1 MLLKVI
7 STGSQ
12 AGNSYALIADNGEI
26 LLLDCGAKY
35 NNILRGI
42 ENNNKYPVEKI
53 SGILLT
59 HKHGDHLKSFYD
71 FMRNGINCY
80 GHSELEEYI
89 RKKYGEKIESLEEKK
104 KIEVG
109 SWHVIP
115 FFLPHTSHVKDEQK
129 IIPCPNFG
137 YIIQNEEMGTMIYA
151 TDMQAIAVSNG
162 EGCLCDKYGN
172 SYVWDIDRFPFIYE
186 ETNGLPC
193 GLPNFLTFKN
203 MHINHM
209 LIECNYVFKE
219 RAHIDKNKIRHV
231 IRGHHSLENC
241 VGFIKRNKTPDLR
254 NIILC
259 HLSGENADPETMQ
272 REIQSVAGKWVNVE
286 VAHAGDEYV
295 LSKYPWE
302 V

>member
-1 MLLKVI
+1 MLLKCAG
-7 STGSQ
+7 TGSK
-12 AGNSYALIADNGEI
+12 GNSYALIADSGEI
-26 LLLDCGAKY
+26 LLIECGVKWSETMKMIDYQTSKSVGCICSHAHSDHLRSYKDCLHY
-35 NNILRGI
+35 GI
-42 ENNNKYPVEKI
+42 PIYTNDETAEHFEVI
-53 SGILLT
+53 SGERMIG
-59 HKHGDHLKSFYD
+59 KPERIPFA
-71 FMRNGINCY
+71 
-80 GHSELEEYI
+80 
-89 RKKYGEKIESLEEKK
+89 
-104 KIEVG
+104 VG
-109 SWHVIP
+109 SYRVIP

-203 MHINHM
+203 THINHM

-219 RAHIDKNKIRHV
+219 RVHIDKNKIRHV

-254 NIILC
+254 NVILC
-259 HLSGENADPETMQ
+259 HLSSENADPETMQ
-272 REIQSVAGKWVNVE
+272 KEVQSVAGKWVRVDVAEKGKTVE
-286 VAHAGDEYV
+286 
-295 LSKYPWE
+295 LSRFPF
-302 V
+302 